1 MGQNISKPVDD
12 IKAQLVNWSI
22 SIRLDKR
29 EAAANIR
36 EYLKDFINDFSTDT
50 LIRFILLESRFY
62 LMQKDLVNSAV
73 AIDNAKTYLDHF
85 HDTHRHYLHLAEG
98 ILFYEEKHYQDALH
112 CFEKAEKYLNQLQ
125 DPVEIGEFHLRK
137 AMTYYF
143 LDITTLSA
151 LHAERAIEALKPHKT
166 FEFLLARAEML
177 QGMNYMDLQD
187 FELSEEHL
195 HKALIS
201 YNNIDNQNFIT
212 TTNLNLGLLYVQ
224 RELPETAI
232 RYLEEARKNKQERIH
247 LKILYLLADSYWK
260 INHPSKAMEAYTE
273 GFQKSIDKDDLTM
286 KWEFAMLHK
295 KFEDRVN
302 YESVWQEG
310 IEYFKKVNDLFN
322 VRLYSKELAQ
332 HYTETKQYELAT
344 RYYLLASI

>member
-1 MGQNISKPVDD
+1 MGKNTSIDD
-12 IKAQLVNWSI
+12 IAAQLDNWSI

-29 EAAANIR
+29 EAAANIHD
-36 EYLKDFINDFSTDT
+36 YLKGFINDYSTDT
-50 LIRFILLESRFY
+50 LIRYILLESRFY
-62 LMQKDLVNSAV
+62 LMQKDLVNSAI
-73 AIDNAKTYLDHF
+73 AIDNAKSYLDHF
-85 HDTHRHYLHLAEG
+85 TDIHRHYLYLAEG
-98 ILFYEEKHYQDALH
+98 ILFYDEKHYQEALNY
-112 CFEKAEKYLNQLQ
+112 FEKAENYLNQLQ

-151 LHAERAIEALKPHKT
+151 LHAERAIEALKPYKT

-177 QGMNYMDLQD
+177 QGMNYMDLKN

-195 HKALIS
+195 HRALAS
-201 YNNIDNQNFIT
+201 YKNINKQDFVT

-224 RELPETAI
+224 RELPGTAI
-232 RYLEEARKNKQERIH
+232 RYLEEARKDKQDRIH
-247 LKILYLLADSYWK
+247 LKILYLLAESYWK
-260 INHPSKAMEAYTE
+260 TNQSSKAMEAYTE

-332 HYTETKQYELAT
+332 YYTETKQYELAT
-344 RYYLLASI
+344 RYYLLASIY

>member
-1 MGQNISKPVDD
+1 MSHNIYDHVNVSAELD
-12 IKAQLVNWSI
+12 NWSI

-29 EAAANIR
+29 DAAASIHDR
-36 EYLKDFINDFSTDT
+36 LKGFSNDFSIDT
-50 LIRFILLESRFY
+50 LIDFFLLESRFY
-62 LMQKDLVNSAV
+62 LMQKHLVNSAA
-73 AIDNAKTYLDHF
+73 AIDNAKKHLVHF
-85 HDTHRHYLHLAEG
+85 KNTHKYYLHLAEG
-98 ILFYEEKHYQDALH
+98 ILFYDEKHYPEALN
-112 CFEKAEKYLNQLQ
+112 CFEKAEKYLNQLNN
-125 DPVEIGEFHLRK
+125 PVEIGEFHLRK

-151 LHAERAIEALKPHKT
+151 LHAERAIESLKPYKT

-177 QGMNYMDLQD
+177 QGMNYMDLHN
-187 FELSEEHL
+187 FEMSEEHL
-195 HKALIS
+195 HRALAS
-201 YNNIDNQNFIT
+201 YKNIDNQSFIT

-232 RYLEEARKNKQERIH
+232 RYLEEARMDKQERIH

-260 INHPSKAMEAYTE
+260 TNESSKAVEAYTE
-273 GFQKSIDKDDLTM
+273 GFQKSIENDNLTM

-295 KFEDRVN
+295 KYEDRMN

-310 IEYFKKVNDLFN
+310 IEYFRKINDFFN
-322 VRLYSKELAQ
+322 VRLYSKELAW